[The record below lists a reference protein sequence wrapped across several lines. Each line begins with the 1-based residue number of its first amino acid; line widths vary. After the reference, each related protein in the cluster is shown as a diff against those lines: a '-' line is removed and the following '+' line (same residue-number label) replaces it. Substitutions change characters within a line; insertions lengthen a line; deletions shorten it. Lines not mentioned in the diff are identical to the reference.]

1 MIQLTGYP
9 VEPVLKILLED
20 KTTKQNIIFATD
32 IYTEDNPRCTAK
44 SAMTVELLLGFQ
56 ACPIQPRVAKAV
68 EDQQERTRKKAEV
81 FTPSWICALM
91 NNHCDDEWFSKQNV
105 FNTLDGQEWQVS
117 EGKILFDGGKGR
129 TWKDYVDSR
138 RIEITCGE
146 APYIVSRYD
155 TTSGESIEI
164 KNRIGILDRKLR
176 VVNENAT
183 DESEWM
189 KWVIRAYQSVYGYEY
204 QGDNLLIARIN
215 LLETFVDYTEDR
227 WNRKPTIPELQ
238 RIANIISWNFWQM
251 DGISGTIPY
260 GVPKQEN
267 EQISLFG
274 FFVEDPKEE
283 VNETSACRIFDW
295 RKDRSIPYT
304 DVSEGMKNEI

>member
-1 MIQLTGYP
+1 MIQLNGYP

-32 IYTEDNPRCTAK
+32 TYTEDNPRCTAK
-44 SAMTVELLLGFQ
+44 SAMTAGLLLGFQ
-56 ACPIQPRVAKAV
+56 ACPIQPRVAKAT

-91 NNHCDDEWFSKQNV
+91 NNHCDDEWFGRQNV
-105 FNTLDGQEWQVS
+105 FNTLTGQEWQVS
-117 EGKILFDGGKGR
+117 EGKILFGGGKGR

-176 VVNENAT
+176 VVSENTADETEWLKWAT
-183 DESEWM
+183 
-189 KWVIRAYQSVYGYEY
+189 RAYQSVYGYEY

-215 LLETFVDYTEDR
+215 LLETFVDYMKDR
-227 WNRKPTIPELQ
+227 WNRKPTIPEL
-238 RIANIISWNFWQM
+238 RKTANIISWNFWQM

-267 EQISLFG
+267 EQLSMFDFIVDDL
-274 FFVEDPKEE
+274 KEE
-283 VNETSACRIFDW
+283 VNETPACRIFDW

-304 DVSEGMKNEI
+304 DVKRGNEE

>member
-1 MIQLTGYP
+1 MIKLNGYP

-32 IYTEDNPRCTAK
+32 TYTEDNPQCTAE
-44 SAMTVELLLGFQ
+44 SAMTAGLLLGFQ
-56 ACPIQPRVAKAV
+56 ACPIQPRVAKAM

-81 FTPSWICALM
+81 FTPSWVCALM
-91 NNHCDDEWFSKQNV
+91 NNHCDDEWFGRPNV
-105 FNTLDGQEWQVS
+105 FTTLNEQEWQVS
-117 EGKILFDGGKGR
+117 EGKILFNGGKGR

-176 VVNENAT
+176 VVGENVA
-183 DESEWM
+183 DEAEWM
-189 KWVIRAYQSVYGYEY
+189 KWVIRAYQSVYGYEF

-227 WNRKPTIPELQ
+227 WNRKPTVLEL
-238 RIANIISWNFWQM
+238 RKIANIISWNFWQM
-251 DGISGTIPY
+251 DGISDTIPY
-260 GVPKQEN
+260 GVSKQEN
-267 EQISLFG
+267 EQLSLFD
-274 FFVEDPKEE
+274 FIVDDTKEE
-283 VNETSACRIFDW
+283 MNETPACRVFDW

-304 DVSEGMKNEI
+304 DVKRGNEE